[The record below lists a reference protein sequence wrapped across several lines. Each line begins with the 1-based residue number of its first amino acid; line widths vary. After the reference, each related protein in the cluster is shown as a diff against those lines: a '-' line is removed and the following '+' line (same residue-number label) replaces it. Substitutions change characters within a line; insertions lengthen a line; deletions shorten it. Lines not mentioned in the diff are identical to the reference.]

1 MDTVTPLDADTRVW
15 RDGVIR
21 ERLATFEA
29 FRDAVAHRDT
39 TLAGRLWRHH
49 EALGRRLRME
59 ELARTP
65 SPKLVPQAELL
76 AERAFRDLW
85 GTPGLSV
92 AIIAERMG
100 RSRSWCYAESY
111 RLKLPR
117 RRTMAAAA

>member
-1 MDTVTPLDADTRVW
+1 MTPPDAETRVW
-15 RDGVIR
+15 RDGVIS

-29 FRDAVAHRDT
+29 FRDAVAQEDT
-39 TLAGRLWRHH
+39 KLAGRLWRHH

-65 SPKLVPQAELL
+65 SPKLVPEAELL
-76 AERAFRDLW
+76 QERAFRDLW
-85 GTPGLSV
+85 VTPGISV